1 MISINNNEQLASL
14 FSALFEEH
22 ELRHS
27 LTSSDDIL
35 KFHPINRNS
44 NTFEPI
50 PLDCSSDPT
59 IPTKPVKFNINTH
72 NNNQPQSLE
81 IPLQTQQSASTFPIQ
96 TQQSA
101 STCPIQ
107 TQQSAFAFPIQTQQ
121 SANTCEL
128 KDTDVICGRSKSAFE
143 HIGNRRFR
151 VTISIFLRRYLENT
165 NRLDRSMLIYEI
177 IDTVHE
183 SGSRFL
189 KESSNGEWVELSQK
203 ERRNKVGHALRDAA
217 GAYRRNRRNQ

>member
-81 IPLQTQQSASTFPIQ
+81 IPIQ

-101 STCPIQ
+101 SIFPIH

-128 KDTDVICGRSKSAFE
+128 NDTDVICGRSKSAFE

>member
-1 MISINNNEQLASL
+1 MISINNNEHLASL

-81 IPLQTQQSASTFPIQ
+81 IPIQ

-101 STCPIQ
+101 SIFPIH

-128 KDTDVICGRSKSAFE
+128 NDTDVICGRSKSAFE